1 MKNINNIQKAKEIK
15 KEEFYQLDIESQIYL
30 ICKFPNLLYRFPNYI
45 YENYD
50 LFYLLIEKHRI
61 KEIPEIFLDKFGDLI
76 YHLKNNNSDEFVLNC
91 LKLIKK
97 HNFKYFHT
105 YDEDLYNLFLIKLSD
120 ENWKNKEIVE
130 KILIKFPNYFN
141 NLNQILKNDIEFLY
155 SIFIQNP
162 KIWIYFDNNIKIN
175 EKFMNSE
182 ELYKDDFLEKVT
194 IPFPVEF
201 QNDKKFFINKI
212 NKENYLIFNYADKK
226 LKTDIEFL
234 YKLIK
239 KNANIINLIPKSIKT
254 AAFIKKAISVNSNVA
269 INNDIYKIK
278 DFEYAIELINKKTTA
293 LAVIDKKLF
302 QNLDFIKFLIEK
314 FENDLQILNK
324 YLEKIDNLKVIKYLL
339 KINSNFYKKFN
350 KNILNNLEIA
360 KYACKLN
367 EQNIKYVSSAI
378 YNNEKSIKD
387 LLDINNAIIQYI
399 PNISMREKFK
409 YEVDAKYIFLTQ
421 TELLN
426 REKWNKTKID
436 YFLGEPDKISET
448 DAYGKKMPVYLF
460 NLEKIKKIEALEN
473 FPNYRKPKITKNIND

>member
-97 HNFKYFHT
+97 HNFKYFYT
-105 YDEDLYNLFLIKLSD
+105 YDEDLYNLFLIKLSAK
-120 ENWKNKEIVE
+120 NWKNKEIAE

-182 ELYKDDFLEKVT
+182 KLYKDDFLEKVT

-226 LKTDIEFL
+226 LKTDIDFL
-234 YKLIK
+234 YKLIR

-254 AAFIKKAISVNSNVA
+254 AAFIRKAISVNSNVA
-269 INNDIYKIK
+269 VNNDIYKIK

-314 FENDLQILNK
+314 FENDLQFLNK
-324 YLEKIDNLKVIKYLL
+324 YLVKIDNLKVIKYLL
-339 KINSNFYKKFN
+339 KINSNFYKRFN

-360 KYACKLN
+360 KYACELN
-367 EQNIKYVSSAI
+367 EQNIKYVSSEI

-409 YEVDAKYIFLTQ
+409 YEVDPKYIFLTQ